1 MQDRDL
7 SNPKPHPADK
17 NSAATLSGP
26 LAPAPAISV
35 AQAFANQTDYCR
47 ANGAPITARIVAAIA
62 QLLDKPQSLFAQRM
76 AEWTGNALADA
87 LPLRAAAGFHA
98 LHMAHKAPD
107 LAPIYADATG
117 VNDAL
122 IINAVTRRFDGELL
136 PWLNG
141 PPQTNEA
148 GRSSSFIAAML
159 WLIEQG
165 CPARFDAM
173 EIGSSAGINLMIDRY
188 HYDLGGVHVGPQDA
202 VMRFQPEWRGHHP
215 PQHGMEFASLA
226 GCDVAPINL
235 CDDAQANRLKAY
247 IWPDNPIRFARLE
260 AAIASARAKP
270 PLLSR
275 MNAADFL
282 EQQLGR
288 PQATGTTRVLMHSLV
303 WQYIPDDQQHYII
316 LAMEAAGRAATPD
329 RPLAWISLEANR
341 TLLNHELIVR
351 HWPSAPEPHMVAQA
365 HAHGAWINWL

>member
-7 SNPKPHPADK
+7 SNPNAHPADK
-17 NSAATLSGP
+17 NSAAPPS
-26 LAPAPAISV
+26 APATPVPPLSV
-35 AQAFANQTDYCR
+35 AQAFANQVDYCR
-47 ANGAPITARIVAAIA
+47 ANGAPITARVVAAIA
-62 QLLDKPQSLFAQRM
+62 QLLGDPHSLFAHRM
-76 AEWTGNALADA
+76 AHWAGNALADA

-98 LHMAHKAPD
+98 LHMAHQAPD

-122 IINAVTRRFDGELL
+122 IINAVARRFDAELL
-136 PWLNG
+136 TWLDS

-159 WLIEQG
+159 WLTQQG
-165 CPARFDAM
+165 CPARFDVM

-202 VMRFQPEWRGHHP
+202 VMRLQPEWRGHHP
-215 PQHGMEFASLA
+215 PQHSLEFTSLA
-226 GCDVAPINL
+226 GCDVAPIDL
-235 CDDAQANRLKAY
+235 RDDEQANRLKAY

-260 AAIASARAKP
+260 AAIAAAQAKP
-270 PLLSR
+270 PSLSR
-275 MNAADFL
+275 MNAADFV
-282 EQQLGR
+282 EQQLRR
-288 PQATGTTRVLMHSLV
+288 PQLAGTTRVLMHSIV
-303 WQYIPDDQQHYII
+303 WQYIPDDQQQHII

-341 TLLNHELIVR
+341 SLLQHELIVR
-351 HWPSAPEPHMVAQA
+351 HWPTAPEPHRLAQA
-365 HAHGAWINWL
+365 HAHGAWVNWL